1 MPNFQNIKILV
12 IAAKNAYETGV
23 ITAEQYNVLLEDIK
37 SDLFTQNKKTL
48 EKEVDE
54 LISKYAKI

>member
-54 LISKYAKI
+54 IISKYAKI